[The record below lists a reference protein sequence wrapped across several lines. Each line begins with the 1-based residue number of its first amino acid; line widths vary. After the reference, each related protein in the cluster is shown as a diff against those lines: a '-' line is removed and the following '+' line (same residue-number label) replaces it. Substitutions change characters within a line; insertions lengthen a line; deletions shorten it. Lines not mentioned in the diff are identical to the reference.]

1 VAAKGLGEGVHSG
14 WEFGE
19 EKIEARADK
28 EEEGYYNHFFLFI
41 YHVKLFLPNGLS
53 K

>member
-1 VAAKGLGEGVHSG
+1 MAAKGLGEGVHSG

-28 EEEGYYNHFFLFI
+28 EEESFLSF
-41 YHVKLFLPNGLS
+41 YLPCEAIFA
-53 K
+53 KRVIKIA